1 MSLRKVISSIDIIYW
16 MEKIDINL
24 QVGNWVD
31 EWRGYINLQVRMDR
45 EDKKTAGWDRWRG
58 YINLQVGMDREDK

>member
-24 QVGNWVD
+24 QVGNWMD
-31 EWRGYINLQVRMDR
+31 EWRG
-45 EDKKTAGWDRWRG
+45 G
-58 YINLQVGMDREDK
+58 YINLQVGMDREDKKNCRLGQMERIYKPTGWDG

>member
-1 MSLRKVISSIDIIYW
+1 

-24 QVGNWVD
+24 QVGNWVN
-31 EWRGYINLQVRMDR
+31 EWRGYINLQVGMDR